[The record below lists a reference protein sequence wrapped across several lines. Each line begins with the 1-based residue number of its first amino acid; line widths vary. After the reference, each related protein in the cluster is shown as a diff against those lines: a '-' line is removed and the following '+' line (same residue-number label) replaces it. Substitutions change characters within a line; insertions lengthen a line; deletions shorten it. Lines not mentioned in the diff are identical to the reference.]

1 MGGNFGFWD
10 EVRRVAR
17 LRIIGFRDRF
27 MLPPEDRM
35 RKHHITITALAL
47 VVLMLSS
54 GLVCLRG
61 QSEKTPYPTM
71 APLAQ
76 YLIADEKAEIALA
89 RSAAPASV
97 SSGAEVMVL
106 RRDGYTTAEKGSNGF
121 VCMVVRSWANTT
133 NDPQFWNPKIRAPH
147 CFNAAAA
154 SSFLPFLLMKSKLV
168 LAGKSQAEIAAA
180 MASALDKKELPQLAP
195 GTMVYMMSKE
205 QYLND
210 GGKNWHPHVMFY
222 VSGDAEKSW
231 GSNLPG
237 SPVMSVYDPE
247 QRVTTFFVLAD
258 KWSDGTPGS
267 PREH

>member
-1 MGGNFGFWD
+1 MQK
-10 EVRRVAR
+10 E
-17 LRIIGFRDRF
+17 
-27 MLPPEDRM
+27 
-35 RKHHITITALAL
+35 HITITALVL

-54 GLVCLRG
+54 GQVCLRA

-106 RRDGYTTAEKGSNGF
+106 RRDGYTTVEKGSNGF

-133 NDPQFWNPKIRAPH
+133 DDPQFWNPRIRAPH

-154 SSFLPFLLMKSKLV
+154 NSFLPFFLMKSRLV
-168 LAGKSQAEIAAA
+168 LSGKSQAEIAAA
-180 MASALDKKELPQLAP
+180 MASALDGKELPQLAP

-231 GSNLPG
+231 GANLPG

-258 KWSDGTPGS
+258 KWSDGTPGP